1 MDEPATD
8 TPMTDTPTTDAPMTD
23 DPMTDEPTM
32 NDREETFDPAAPEPG
47 RDTEP
52 EPEAKLERET
62 KPVYDVP
69 RAIEAVLMVA
79 DEPLSLVTLA
89 TAVGAP
95 VAAVRQAIDGLVSD
109 YDGETGGPVRGFE
122 LREVGGGWRLY
133 VRAEYDG
140 LVADYVTEQAPAKLS
155 QAALETLAVIAYR
168 QPITRGAIASIRAVN
183 VDSVVRTLLSRGL
196 ITELF
201 TDVETGAIN
210 YGTTQLL
217 LQQLGINAI
226 EELPLIS
233 PLLADGVDGF
243 DGDVR

>member
-1 MDEPATD
+1 MD
-8 TPMTDTPTTDAPMTD
+8 
-23 DPMTDEPTM
+23 
-32 NDREETFDPAAPEPG
+32 DREQAFDLEAPPQ
-47 RDTEP
+47 P
-52 EPEAKLERET
+52 EHEEKKT
-62 KPVYDVP
+62 YDVP

-95 VAAVRQAIDGLVSD
+95 VAAVRQAIDGLVAD
-109 YDGETGGPVRGFE
+109 FNGEAGGPVRGFE

-140 LVADYVTEQAPAKLS
+140 LVSDFVNEQSPAKLS

-201 TDVETGAIN
+201 TDAETGAIN
-210 YGTTQLL
+210 YGTTELL

-233 PLLADGVDGF
+233 PLLADGTEGF